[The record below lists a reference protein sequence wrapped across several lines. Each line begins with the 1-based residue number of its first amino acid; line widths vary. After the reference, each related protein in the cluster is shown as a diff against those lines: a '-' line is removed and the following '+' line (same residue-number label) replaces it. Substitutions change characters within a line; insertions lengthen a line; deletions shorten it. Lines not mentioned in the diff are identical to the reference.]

1 MVPQGA
7 REKPQGLPCS
17 QIVMLDVRKLEEL
30 CRVVPRLGP
39 GQPSSQAFETRAGNE
54 MALKLL
60 HLRNT
65 MVYLGHR

>member
-30 CRVVPRLGP
+30 CRVVIGAEI
-39 GQPSSQAFETRAGNE
+39 GAG
-54 MALKLL
+54 AAII
-60 HLRNT
+60 T
-65 MVYLGHR
+65 GF